1 LPTGAKKAAA
11 GKIESRMDTDQPG
24 GGFQTAAGSMTPRHF
39 RTRTGQGGDTSLFI
53 ARKRRRRSALPLQ
66 SKTASQRACGLDKE
80 AAGREKRPRG
90 VALPAAGIGGHA
102 VGLEERVSE
111 SKVPLPRSGNGM

>member
-1 LPTGAKKAAA
+1 
-11 GKIESRMDTDQPG
+11 
-24 GGFQTAAGSMTPRHF
+24 MTPRHF

-80 AAGREKRPRG
+80 AAGRGKRPRE

-102 VGLEERVSE
+102 VGLEDRVVRIE
-111 SKVPLPRSGNGM
+111 SSAAEVGKWDVRMDLLPAGVNGKAAGVKYTLPAS